1 MYEPLV
7 ALASQRLGGR
17 CVAITLSREE
27 TFVNTRTRHGFATVS
42 YTHLPDCGAGSWW
55 RCYGAI

>member
-1 MYEPLV
+1 M

-27 TFVNTRTRHGFATVS
+27 TFVNTRTRHGFDMTIAAAADEAGDL
-42 YTHLPDCGAGSWW
+42 THRGIRINSNGGS
-55 RCYGAI
+55 